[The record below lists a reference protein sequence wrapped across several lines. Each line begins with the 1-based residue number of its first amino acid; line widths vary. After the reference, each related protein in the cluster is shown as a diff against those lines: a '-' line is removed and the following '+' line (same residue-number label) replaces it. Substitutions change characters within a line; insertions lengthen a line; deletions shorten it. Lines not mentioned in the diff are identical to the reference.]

1 MSTAFTKTGGE
12 AFNNHDSNL
21 VKWILGA
28 GESGDNFVLPG
39 YADRS
44 VQVFG
49 TFGGASVV
57 FEGTNEDGVPTSY
70 PTLSDPQGNG
80 ITMAAAGLKAVL
92 EMTRVVRPRVVG
104 GDGTTAL
111 TIILFAKR

>member
-1 MSTAFTKTGGE
+1 MTTAFTKTGGE
-12 AFNNHDSNL
+12 SFNNHESNL
-21 VKWILGA
+21 IQWVLAA
-28 GESGDNFVLPG
+28 GESGDAFLLPG

-57 FEGTNEDGVPTSY
+57 FEGSNQDGTPATY
-70 PTLSDPQGNG
+70 ATLSDPQGNG
-80 ITMAAAGLKAVL
+80 LTFTAAGLKAVL
-92 EMTRVVRPRVVG
+92 EMTRVVRPRVIG
-104 GDGTTAL
+104 GDGTTSL

>member
-1 MSTAFTKTGGE
+1 MTTEYTKTGGE
-12 AFNNHDSNL
+12 SFNNHESNV
-21 VKWILGA
+21 VKWVLAA
-28 GESGDNFVLPG
+28 GESGQDFVLPG

-49 TFGGASVV
+49 TFGGASVS
-57 FEGTNEDGVPTSY
+57 FEGSNEDSAPTNH
-70 PTLSDPQGNG
+70 TVLSDPQGNAL
-80 ITMAAAGLKAVL
+80 TMAAAGLKAVL
-92 EMTRVVRPRVVG
+92 EMTRLVRPRVVG